1 MEGLTRRS
9 AMTMGGASVLAGI
22 GAATAL
28 ERELWGADRQPR
40 FRTPASA
47 RETIQRR
54 HLPNV
59 PLVTHDGRRV
69 RFYDDLVR
77 DRRVVLTFFS
87 SRALTESYKV
97 THNLA
102 ALQRLFGRRIGGDMF
117 LYTIA
122 RDPERDTPAALRNW
136 AAQSGAGPGW
146 TFLSGRPADVETLRR
161 SLGFTSDDP
170 AEDADPRFAVGIV
183 RYGSEP
189 EMRWA
194 HCQSQARARV
204 LAHSML
210 LDFGVGTADPSAPIA
225 RRFRA
230 AGGTGQAPVWNC
242 RLLLQGVDR

>member
-1 MEGLTRRS
+1 MEAVTRRT
-9 AMTMGGASVLAGI
+9 AMTLGGASVLAGA
-22 GAATAL
+22 GAAAAL
-28 ERELWGADRQPR
+28 QRELWPRDAAPR
-40 FRTPASA
+40 FRAPGTPRAA
-47 RETIQRR
+47 IQRT

-97 THNLA
+97 TENLA

-122 RDPERDTPAALRNW
+122 RNPERDTPAALRNW

-146 TFLSGRPADVETLRR
+146 TFLSGRPSDVETLRR

-170 AEDADPRFAVGIV
+170 GEDADPRFAVGIV

-210 LDFGVGTADPSAPIA
+210 LDFGVGTADSGSPIA

-230 AGGTGQAPVWNC
+230 TGGAGQAPVWNC
-242 RLLLQGVDR
+242 RLLLRGVD